1 MCVSIKYLLMN
12 LLLCH
17 GLMKKI
23 NYTIILLHPSRML
36 EYYFSKGFVML
47 ERNSK
52 NLVVIVNESKQ
63 IINAMDMHDS
73 YYVMTC
79 NT

>member
-1 MCVSIKYLLMN
+1 MSLLS
-12 LLLCH
+12 CR
-17 GLMKKI
+17 GFMKNI
-23 NYTIILLHPSRML
+23 NSTIILLCPSWML

-73 YYVMTC
+73 DYVMTC